1 MSWGGGMPGG
11 EIFLVGRQK
20 SGGEIFLKKWEWSEK
35 NRWAH
40 G

>member
-1 MSWGGGMPGG
+1 MSWGGGMPSG

-20 SGGEIFLKKWEWSEK
+20 QGGEIFLKKWEWSEK
-35 NRWAH
+35 NRWDH